1 MSQQNTTTTV
11 NLGPSL
17 NTEPLST
24 EITTESV
31 IEHSSQE
38 TNPVSMAQFVP
49 KTRLPKLFMSKFNG
63 EITKFRTFWDSFQSA
78 VDNNPNLTPIDKFNY
93 LYSLLEGPGL
103 HAIQGLTI
111 TEDNYK
117 SAVEILHLRFG
128 RTQQVIAAHMDELL
142 KLPTCSGSKAS
153 SLRLIYDKV
162 SVNVRGLE
170 AVGVKAEQYGS
181 LLIPVIMSKLPE
193 EVRIQIA
200 RNTSKDVWEI
210 GELQNVTQK
219 EVEAREVCE
228 NIPINAN
235 NQNKKHNGPGAQ
247 DLGSAK
253 ALMASQSGLKN
264 KFPIRC
270 AFCRKPHY
278 SASCEEIRDVSKRKE
293 ILKRN
298 NRCFV
303 CLRKGHITKQYM

>member
-1 MSQQNTTTTV
+1 
-11 NLGPSL
+11 
-17 NTEPLST
+17 
-24 EITTESV
+24 
-31 IEHSSQE
+31 
-38 TNPVSMAQFVP
+38 
-49 KTRLPKLFMSKFNG
+49 
-63 EITKFRTFWDSFQSA
+63 
-78 VDNNPNLTPIDKFNY
+78 
-93 LYSLLEGPGL
+93 
-103 HAIQGLTI
+103 
-111 TEDNYK
+111 
-117 SAVEILHLRFG
+117 
-128 RTQQVIAAHMDELL
+128 MDELL
-142 KLPTCSGSKAS
+142 KSPTCSGSKAS

-210 GELQNVTQK
+210 GELLNVIQK

-235 NQNKKHNGPGAQ
+235 NQHKKHNSPGAR

-253 ALMASQSGLKN
+253 ALMTSESGLKN

-270 AFCRKPHY
+270 AFCQKPHY
-278 SASCEEIRDVSKRKE
+278 SALCEEIRDVSKRKE
-293 ILKRN
+293 ILKRD
-298 NRCFV
+298 NRWFV
-303 CLRKGHITKQYM
+303 CLRKGHITKQCDKKC

>member
-1 MSQQNTTTTV
+1 MEAKHRV
-11 NLGPSL
+11 
-17 NTEPLST
+17 
-24 EITTESV
+24 
-31 IEHSSQE
+31 
-38 TNPVSMAQFVP
+38 
-49 KTRLPKLFMSKFNG
+49 
-63 EITKFRTFWDSFQSA
+63 
-78 VDNNPNLTPIDKFNY
+78 
-93 LYSLLEGPGL
+93 
-103 HAIQGLTI
+103 
-111 TEDNYK
+111 
-117 SAVEILHLRFG
+117 
-128 RTQQVIAAHMDELL
+128 
-142 KLPTCSGSKAS
+142 
-153 SLRLIYDKV
+153 LIYDKV

-170 AVGVKAEQYGS
+170 AVEVKAEQYGS
-181 LLIPVIMSKLPE
+181 SLIPVIMSKLPE

-210 GELQNVTQK
+210 GELLNVTQK

-235 NQNKKHNGPGAQ
+235 NQNKKHNGPGTQ

-270 AFCRKPHY
+270 AFCQKPHY

-293 ILKRN
+293 ILKRD